1 MKIESTNNVQMLYKG
16 AVDNADKYTKAK
28 EVERQKAA
36 LETKNTVSSFV
47 ENKGSYFDTKI

>member
-1 MKIESTNNVQMLYKG
+1 MKIESSNNVQMLYKG

-28 EVERQKAA
+28 EVERQKSA

-47 ENKGSYFDTKI
+47 GNKGSYFDAKI